1 MGDGPRYNLKS
12 PSVKR
17 LMQEAK
23 ELREATEQ
31 YHAQPLDDNLYEWHF
46 TIRGAPDTDFA
57 DGVYHG
63 RIMLPPDYPMKPP
76 SIVLLTPTGRF
87 EINKKIC
94 LSISGH
100 HPESWQ
106 PSWSIRTALMA
117 IIGFLPSPGK
127 GAIGALDYPPEERK
141 KLAKKS
147 KDWKCPVCGVEN
159 HQLLRTPEAAS
170 EETDGILQEVKDLA
184 RKISF
189 KGESTSSSE
198 DSVKS
203 QSSFQEDNEDGNAAS
218 SADSS
223 AAVESAAEPTDTN
236 GKCQDD
242 TKPPI
247 AVAAGAA
254 AGDAS
259 KAADSDAAR
268 ESSKT
273 PPPEPLTPAF
283 PVDDAPLPNASS
295 TASASTNASTASA
308 EEDNVLRQRARR
320 LEDVAERE
328 VAAREAAEV
337 SREATPAPVRPAP
350 TPRNH
355 AHSTT
360 SSYYLMILL
369 SITIGVLLLRRI
381 LKEFDFQ
388 FDFQFDYNVER
399 Q

>member
-127 GAIGALDYPPEERK
+127 GAIGALDYPSEERK
-141 KLAKKS
+141 KLAKRS

-159 HQLLRTPEAAS
+159 HLLLRTPEASSA
-170 EETDGILQEVKDLA
+170 ETNGILQEVKDLA

-189 KGESTSSSE
+189 KGESPSETSASP
-198 DSVKS
+198 KS
-203 QSSFQEDNEDGNAAS
+203 NNRKIVSKSL
-218 SADSS
+218 DSS
-223 AAVESAAEPTDTN
+223 LTAETEVDPAYAN
-236 GKCQDD
+236 ENCQPDP
-242 TKPPI
+242 KPPI
-247 AVAAGAA
+247 SDLKSADDDVAIVEATALTEAA
-254 AGDAS
+254 NVSTEVAS
-259 KAADSDAAR
+259 DPVR
-268 ESSKT
+268 ESSRT

-283 PVDDAPLPNASS
+283 PVDDGSSPNASS
-295 TASASTNASTASA
+295 TASTLPNASDEDAS
-308 EEDNVLRQRARR
+308 VLRQRARR
-320 LEDVAERE
+320 LEDVADRE
-328 VAAREAAEV
+328 IAAREASAAV
-337 SREATPAPVRPAP
+337 REATPVRPELTA
-350 TPRNH
+350 RNQ
-355 AHSTT
+355 AQSTT
-360 SSYYLMILL
+360 SSYLMILL
-369 SITIGVLLLRRI
+369 SIAIGVLLLRRI
-381 LKEFDFQ
+381 LRSVDFQ
-388 FDFQFDYNVER
+388 FDFQFDYNFDR
-399 Q
+399 R